1 MAACSGAERSSVAK
15 LCPTVGLVL
24 VGCLLAVREAASWAA
39 RAVVATNPVD
49 VDGQS
54 KRTTTSS
61 SSPRTHADGTCDI
74 SSRLARPGR
83 LSTSIRTGSKQAAS
97 TASTSLATRTF
108 CSNEVDSGLHDAMN
122 TATTG
127 LRLAADAVL
136 AAARSACHGV
146 SADAATEESATIST
160 PIEQVVAVRHAPA
173 HRSVVVAPPMAL
185 APYSRI
191 RSRRRP
197 WLRPPLPGGLGGL
210 PIGKTLRVVS
220 VDPDAGIA
228 SKSPAAAR
236 TRKQGSS
243 RASQAPQPSGAETP
257 QNPYFFGFFAAS
269 RRVSSRSP
277 CLTDRL
283 PPRIL
288 RSVVVTDDSGTSFKP
303 SGGFVAGLRL
313 NSLWDGSRPGSQD
326 SARGLP
332 IGVFKSPGSRG
343 RGLVSDAVVTTASFS
358 RVFSGFPWETRAG
371 FGRRRLRPCL
381 SGQVE
386 PDGVHAFRV
395 TSISRRF

>member
-1 MAACSGAERSSVAK
+1 
-15 LCPTVGLVL
+15 
-24 VGCLLAVREAASWAA
+24 
-39 RAVVATNPVD
+39 
-49 VDGQS
+49 
-54 KRTTTSS
+54 
-61 SSPRTHADGTCDI
+61 
-74 SSRLARPGR
+74 
-83 LSTSIRTGSKQAAS
+83 
-97 TASTSLATRTF
+97 
-108 CSNEVDSGLHDAMN
+108 
-122 TATTG
+122 
-127 LRLAADAVL
+127 
-136 AAARSACHGV
+136 
-146 SADAATEESATIST
+146 
-160 PIEQVVAVRHAPA
+160 VRHAPA